1 MRLSASSLHVAS
13 RCVKRPV
20 GLPSSIV
27 ITARTLT
34 THAKR
39 TRTEKPIALDRPS
52 DVNSRRVF
60 HSSRLASA
68 AQKDPYQ
75 VLGVEKDA
83 TAADVKKAYFALAR
97 KYHPD
102 TNKEPSAKDKF
113 IDIQSAYEILGDTEK
128 RAAYDQYGSASQQ
141 QGFDPNGFAGG
152 RDPFGGGGFGGFQD
166 FRGAFGAGTGRSQAD
181 IFETLF
187 GSAFGGVRGN
197 RRAGFQETIRGNDI
211 EAAVGIE
218 FLEACHGTSRT
229 INVTPVVDCKP
240 CSGSGLKSGAK
251 RSTCGSCRGTGTRT
265 FVIQSGFQMAS
276 TCAECGGTGTTVP
289 KGSQCG
295 DCGGLGKVRIRKT
308 VKVDIPAGIEDGMS
322 VRVGGAGDAPTSGTG
337 SPGDLLVRINVAPSK
352 VFRRQGVNIHHDTRI
367 PLHTALLGG
376 KVRVPTLDGEVE
388 VRVPGGTQQGQECV
402 LKGRGVSALYSG
414 EKGDLFIAFTI
425 QIPRTLTQR
434 QRQILQQ
441 YADDVEGRSSPQTD
455 QTTSSAESGS
465 SREPSAGKQ
474 DGMGTFSSSSPSPDP
489 IPDPAGNGWLSRSL
503 SKLKQLIGTGS

>member
-1 MRLSASSLHVAS
+1 MRLSASSLHVSS

-20 GLPSSIV
+20 GLSPSIV
-27 ITARTLT
+27 IAARTLA

-39 TRTEKPIALDRPS
+39 TRIEEPVTSVRPS
-52 DVNSRRVF
+52 DVNTRRVF
-60 HSSRLASA
+60 HSSRLVLA

-75 VLGVEKDA
+75 VLGVKKDS
-83 TAADVKKAYFALAR
+83 TAADIKKAYFALAR

-102 TNKEPSAKDKF
+102 TNKEPSAKDRF

-141 QGFDPNGFAGG
+141 QGFDPNAFAGG
-152 RDPFGGGGFGGFQD
+152 RGPFGAGGFGGFQD
-166 FRGAFGAGTGRSQAD
+166 FGGAFGAGTGRSQAD

-197 RRAGFQETIRGNDI
+197 RRAGFQENIRGNDI
-211 EAAVGIE
+211 ESSVGVE

-240 CSGSGLKSGAK
+240 CSGSGLKPGAK

-276 TCAECGGTGTTVP
+276 TCTDCGGTGTTVP
-289 KGSQCG
+289 KGGQCG

-322 VRVGGAGDAPTSGTG
+322 VRVSGAGDAPTSGTG

-352 VFRRQGVNIHHDTRI
+352 VFRRQGVNIHHDARI

-402 LKGRGVSALYSG
+402 LKGRGVPALYGG
-414 EKGDLFIAFTI
+414 EKGDLFVSFSI

-441 YADDVEGRSSPQTD
+441 YADDVEGRSSPQAD
-455 QTTSSAESGS
+455 QATSTAESGS

-474 DGMGTFSSSSPSPDP
+474 DGTDTFSSSSPSPDP
-489 IPDPAGNGWLSRSL
+489 IPDPAGSGWLSRSL